1 MHSIFSSIILIL
13 ILISCHNQQSHSQTG
28 GTQFNKGI
36 VVGAERTEVYFPW
49 LENKSLAVVANQTSM
64 IGSTH
69 LVDSLIKV
77 GYGMKQTYAPQHSK
91 SNVEMQPADSSKN
104 AGFEVKLVFGPEHG
118 FRGHADAGE
127 HVQDQIDH
135 KTGLP
140 IISLYGDHKKPT
152 PEDLKGIDIVIFD
165 IQDVGA
171 RFYTYISTMTYI
183 MEACAENG
191 ITFIVLDRPNPNGD
205 YIDGPILE
213 KENRSFV
220 GLHPVPIVH
229 GLTVGEYALM
239 VNGEGWLK
247 NGITVDLK
255 VVPVKGYDHT
265 YRYSLPVEPSPNLP
279 NDDAVCLYPSLC
291 LFEGSVV
298 SVGRGTDKPFQILGH
313 PDFLIGSYA
322 FIPKSLP
329 GARFPKYEGI
339 RCLGQNLSGFA
350 QHVCKK
356 ERKLNLSWLIN
367 YYNFLKDK
375 TDFFN
380 TYFDTL
386 AGNSKLRQQIIN
398 GLTEEEIRASW
409 QEELTHFKT
418 TRKKYLLYPDFE

>member
-1 MHSIFSSIILIL
+1 M
-13 ILISCHNQQSHSQTG
+13 
-28 GTQFNKGI
+28 
-36 VVGAERTEVYFPW
+36 
-49 LENKSLAVVANQTSM
+49 VANQTSM

-69 LVDSLIKV
+69 LVDTLIKV
-77 GYGMKQTYAPQHSK
+77 GYGMKQIYDPQHTK
-91 SNVEMQPADSSKN
+91 SIREMQPSDSSKN

-152 PEDLKGIDIVIFD
+152 PEDLKGIDVVIFD

-205 YIDGPILE
+205 YIDGPIL
-213 KENRSFV
+213 KKKNRSFV

-229 GLTVGEYALM
+229 GMTVGEYALM

-247 NGITVDLK
+247 NGVTADLK

-291 LFEGSVV
+291 LFEGTVV

-313 PDFLIGSYA
+313 PDFLTGSYA
-322 FIPKSLP
+322 FIPESLP

-350 QHVCKK
+350 QHICKK
-356 ERKLNLSWLIN
+356 DRQLNLSWLIN
-367 YYNFLKDK
+367 YYNSLKDK
-375 TDFFN
+375 TEFFN

-386 AGNSKLRQQIIN
+386 AGNSTLRQQIIN
-398 GLTEEEIRASW
+398 GLPEEEIRASW
-409 QEELTHFKT
+409 QEELTHFKIA
-418 TRKKYLLYPDFE
+418 RKKYLLYPDFE